1 MPNLNIAE
9 SAVLREPS
17 CNFCKIRAVFCTEK
31 ECILVSACLL
41 GNSCKYDGED
51 NDNKDV
57 KALCENYKI
66 IPVCPECMGKLEIP
80 REPSEIRDGRVY
92 SRSGK
97 DVTDNFVRGA
107 QRALE
112 LARRFG
118 CRTAVLKEK
127 SPSCGF
133 GKVYDG
139 TFSHTLADGHG
150 IAAKL
155 LYDNGIKIFGESAV
169 KNGTITG
176 E

>member
-1 MPNLNIAE
+1 
-9 SAVLREPS
+9 
-17 CNFCKIRAVFCTEK
+17 
-31 ECILVSACLL
+31 
-41 GNSCKYDGED
+41 
-51 NDNKDV
+51 
-57 KALCENYKI
+57 
-66 IPVCPECMGKLEIP
+66 MGKLEIP
-80 REPSEIRDGRVY
+80 REQSEIRDGRVY

-118 CRTAVLKEK
+118 CKIAVLKEK

-133 GKVYDG
+133 GKIYDG

-155 LYDNGIKIFGESAV
+155 LYDNGIKVFGESAV
-169 KNGTITG
+169 KNGRITG

>member
-1 MPNLNIAE
+1 M
-9 SAVLREPS
+9 
-17 CNFCKIRAVFCTEK
+17 CTEK
-31 ECILVSACLL
+31 KCILVSACLL

-118 CRTAVLKEK
+118 CKIAVLKEK

-133 GKVYDG
+133 GMTELFRIRLQTD
-139 TFSHTLADGHG
+139 TELRQSCF
-150 IAAKL
+150 
-155 LYDNGIKIFGESAV
+155 
-169 KNGTITG
+169 TIT